1 MIENQLHG
9 LGPKNLRI
17 ALSIGIVV
25 IIIIAGVGFWFFQ
38 SSLAQYARKVS
49 EDRQTAESSSKDLT
63 TLQKL
68 KTQLEEDSVAVNRAE
83 KIVAET
89 TYYKYQNQVI
99 EDINAY
105 AKLASITIEGYAFDS
120 GNQSAGGTAASG
132 SPAAVP
138 SAQAIAGAPK
148 TTSISVSVKN
158 PVSYKSL
165 LQFIHSLEA
174 NLTKMQLTGV
184 SITKGE
190 GGDGVSVS
198 PLTIEVYIQ

>member
-1 MIENQLHG
+1 MIEKQLHG

-17 ALSIGIVV
+17 VLSVGIVV

-83 KIVAET
+83 RIVAET

-105 AKLASITIEGYAFDS
+105 AKLANVTIEGYAFDS
-120 GNQSAGGTAASG
+120 GNQSAGGTST
-132 SPAAVP
+132 AVP
-138 SAQAIAGAPK
+138 SAQVVAGAPK

-165 LQFIHSLEA
+165 LQFIHSIEV

-190 GGDGVSVS
+190 EADNVSVS

>member
-1 MIENQLHG
+1 MIEKQLHG

-17 ALSIGIVV
+17 ILSVGIVV

-83 KIVAET
+83 RIVAET

-105 AKLASITIEGYAFDS
+105 AKLANVTIEGYAFDS
-120 GNQSAGGTAASG
+120 GNQSAGGTST
-132 SPAAVP
+132 AVP
-138 SAQAIAGAPK
+138 SAQVVAGAPK

-165 LQFIHSLEA
+165 LQFIHSIEV

-190 GGDGVSVS
+190 EADNVSVS